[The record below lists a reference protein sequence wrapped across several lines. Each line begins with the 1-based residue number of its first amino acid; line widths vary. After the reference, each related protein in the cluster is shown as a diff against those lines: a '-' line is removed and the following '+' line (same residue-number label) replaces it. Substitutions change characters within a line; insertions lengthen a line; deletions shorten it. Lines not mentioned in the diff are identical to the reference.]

1 MANTFVDA
9 HEEPSQRA
17 LLVAGIV
24 VAAGTAYVL
33 TKNRNAVLRAVLSTA
48 SPALVRPLAILLT
61 RGGLL

>member
-1 MANTFVDA
+1 VGNTLVDTR
-9 HEEPSQRA
+9 EEPSQKA
-17 LLVAGIV
+17 LFVAGIV

-33 TKNRNAVLRAVLSTA
+33 TKNRNAVLRAVVSAA